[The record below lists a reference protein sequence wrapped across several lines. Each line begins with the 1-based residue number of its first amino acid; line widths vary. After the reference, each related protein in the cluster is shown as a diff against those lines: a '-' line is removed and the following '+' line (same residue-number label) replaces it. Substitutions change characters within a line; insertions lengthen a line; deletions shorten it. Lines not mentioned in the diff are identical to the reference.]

1 MKTIIRFITL
11 LLLSMFLPCFSLPC
25 QAEILS
31 SDYSS
36 IGDILVYDY
45 ELTKSSY
52 MEVFQKTKYVG
63 NRIYEYYKT
72 YDGLRVEKIHRVCDD
87 GVNVEELF
95 RYIPINKENLKTL
108 EGEVV
113 IFLYQYDGN
122 KIQTIDGT
130 WIDTFSE
137 DGSLVEEENLYTFYT
152 LDGRGVV
159 CYEEYGVE
167 GDINYIYLLA
177 NEEQPKYQ
185 VTLLP
190 DSQWGKLTEWANN
203 EYPTEHISLYG
214 TSGEYITLPEC
225 TYEKNGY
232 TFDHWWDDS
241 QAYYPGEKYRIPN
254 RDCTLNAVWLKDFT
268 VTLDSQHTRQG
279 DTVTLTVSIQD
290 NPGMIGG
297 GLTMNYDSGKFTF
310 QSASGVEIFK
320 NADIHTETVS
330 KDTVSVEWNSSGQI
344 CKGDGD
350 ILTLKFTVN
359 EDIPDGA
366 YKFTVCS
373 PVLYTSENK
382 KLHADDASGNL
393 IVHDGIMG
401 DVNKDGKTDE
411 TDLTLLK
418 QYFAGWANA
427 ADSIIDR
434 YAADINMDGEFT
446 RSDLMILARCFAFWE
461 NYSLDIL
468 FRLPI
473 IQ

>member
-1 MKTIIRFITL
+1 MKQIKVIFWIFLMFIFTL
-11 LLLSMFLPCFSLPC
+11 PVF
-25 QAEILS
+25 AEYNS
-31 SDYSS
+31 GDYHS
-36 IGDILVYDY
+36 IGDRIVYNHEMTTSGYLEVYQKSVYNNNRVYDY
-45 ELTKSSY
+45 YKTKNGDIVKKVYIFGEDDEIVEVFKKNDTKSEY
-52 MEVFQKTKYVG
+52 IKTVDGTKILPIEVLTEDFG
-63 NRIYEYYKT
+63 EI
-72 YDGLRVEKIHRVCDD
+72 
-87 GVNVEELF
+87 ELS
-95 RYIPINKENLKTL
+95 
-108 EGEVV
+108 
-113 IFLYQYDGN
+113 
-122 KIQTIDGT
+122 DGT
-130 WIDTFSE
+130 WEDYSE
-137 DGSLVEEENLYTFYT
+137 DMLPNNLFPYYTQEGY
-152 LDGRGVV
+152 GVRK
-159 CYEEYGVE
+159 YREYGIE
-167 GDINYIYLLA
+167 DDINYIYLLA
-177 NEEQPKYQ
+177 DEEPPEYE

-190 DSQWGKLTEWANN
+190 DSRWGELTEWLLDN
-203 EYPTEHISLYG
+203 EYPTNHISFQG
-214 TSGEYITLPEC
+214 ASGEYITLPEC
-225 TYEKNGY
+225 TYEKVGY
-232 TFDHWWDDS
+232 TFDHWWDDYKV
-241 QAYYPGEKYRIPN
+241 YYPGEKYRIPN
-254 RDCTLNAVWLKDFT
+254 RDCTLNAVWVKDFT